1 MTDFKAELLADDGTR
16 IALDG
21 DQQVGRTEDSDIV
34 IDDTRVSR
42 KHAMIRVSGETVT
55 IEDLG
60 SANGT
65 TVNGVPASGVVIL
78 SNGDVVGFEKHRF
91 TVAIAGGEQEADADA
106 TVVGGMDATEVDSDA
121 TVVAPVESPAPEPP
135 PAPTAAPDLPGS
147 WVNSGTADSTR
158 VMSMEEID
166 AGSNG
171 SADKERASDLPHVV
185 VLDAGGAR
193 AGVLELQTGGEQDV
207 WEIGREDPCEIRL
220 NDPSVSERHA
230 QLIHQDGRWRVVN
243 LVSTNGIFVND
254 EKVLTAYLGEGDT
267 LRLGTV
273 TLVFHAAKDAPVP
286 KPAATPSPAPA
297 EAVSKKGGSMGLVIA
312 VVVLVVAAATGLVLL

>member
-1 MTDFKAELLADDGTR
+1 MTDFKAELLTDDGTR
-16 IALDG
+16 IALEG
-21 DQQVGRTEDSDIV
+21 EQQVGRTGDSDIV
-34 IDDTRVSR
+34 IDDARVSR

-55 IEDLG
+55 VEDLG

-65 TVNGVPASGVVIL
+65 TVNGLPASGVVTL
-78 SNGDVVGFEKHRF
+78 SNGDILGFEKHRY
-91 TVAIAGGEQEADADA
+91 TVAIAGGATEDDADA
-106 TVVGGMDATEVDSDA
+106 TVVGGTDATEVDSDA
-121 TVVAPVESPAPEPP
+121 TVVAPVESPAPAPP
-135 PAPTAAPDLPGS
+135 PATAPDLPGS
-147 WVNSGTADSTR
+147 WVTSGTADSTR

-166 AGSNG
+166 SGSAG
-171 SADKERASDLPHVV
+171 SADRERASDLPHVV

-193 AGVLELQTGGEQDV
+193 AGVLELQTRGEQDV
-207 WEIGREDPCEIRL
+207 WEIGREDPCEIKL

-273 TLVFHAAKDAPVP
+273 TLVFHAAKDAPAS
-286 KPAATPSPAPA
+286 KPGVGTSAAPA
-297 EAVSKKGGSMGLVIA
+297 QASAKKGGSMTILIA
-312 VVVLVVAAATGLVLL
+312 AIVTLIAATAAWLLL